1 MTSHDDHHH
10 AADRPTGSHSPMVP
24 AYWDERYASADQ
36 LWSGDPNS
44 ILVEV
49 ASGRAPG
56 RVLDVGCGEGADAV
70 WLATQGWDVT
80 ALDIS
85 GVALERA
92 AKHTKEAGLS
102 VALVRSGLVDADLPG
117 ASFDLVS
124 AQYPVLARTPESVA
138 EHTLLDLVAPGGTIV
153 IVHHAD
159 FETSDPEHHGV
170 NPADYVGPWHIAPL
184 LDDGWEIE
192 INERR
197 ARHLTAGAGA
207 HHSEDVI
214 LVARRVV
221 S

>member
-1 MTSHDDHHH
+1 VNE
-10 AADRPTGSHSPMVP
+10 HSPTE
-24 AYWDERYASADQ
+24 AAHWDERYASADR

-44 ILVEV
+44 VLVEV
-49 ASGRAPG
+49 ASARASGRA
-56 RVLDVGCGEGADAV
+56 LDVGCGEGADAV
-70 WLATQGWDVT
+70 WLATRGWDVT

-92 AKHTKEAGLS
+92 AKHADEAGVS
-102 VALVRSGLVDADLPG
+102 VFWVHSGLVDAGLAA

-124 AQYPVLARTPESVA
+124 AQYPVLARTPASIA
-138 EHTLLDLVAPGGTIV
+138 EHTLLDLVAPGGTMV

-159 FETSDPEHHGV
+159 FEIDEPEHHGGV

-184 LDDGWEIE
+184 LDDGWQIDT
-192 INERR
+192 NERR
-197 ARHLTAGAGA
+197 PRHLTAGAGA

-214 LVARRVV
+214 LVARRAV

>member
-1 MTSHDDHHH
+1 MTSHDDHHRS
-10 AADRPTGSHSPMVP
+10 AEQPTSSHSPTE
-24 AYWDERYASADQ
+24 AAHWDERYASAEQ
-36 LWSGDPNS
+36 LWSGEPNS

-49 ASGRAPG
+49 ASARAPG

-70 WLATQGWDVT
+70 WLAIRGWDVT

-92 AKHTKEAGLS
+92 AKHATEAGVSVHWVHAGLVEAGL
-102 VALVRSGLVDADLPG
+102 PP

-124 AQYPVLARTPESVA
+124 ARYPVLARTPESVA
-138 EHTLLDLVAPGGTIV
+138 EHTLLDLVAPGGTLV

-159 FETSDPEHHGV
+159 FEATDPDHHGV

-184 LDDGWEIE
+184 LDGNWEIE
-192 INERR
+192 TNERR
-197 ARHLTAGAGA
+197 PRHLNSGAGA
-207 HHSEDVI
+207 HHTEDVI
-214 LVARRVV
+214 LVARRLV